1 MNLSYWE
8 QTEMLDYDLVVVG
21 GGIVGYFTSIYY
33 AQRYPNAK
41 IVIVERGL
49 FSSCHSI
56 RPLIACPSH
65 DDN

>member
-49 FSSCHSI
+49 FSS
-56 RPLIACPSH
+56 R
-65 DDN
+65 N